1 VNDQDLVRALAEA
14 VAKQRGYADFFH
26 WHEKRQKELGL
37 LEAFAEA
44 AVQSGLPV
52 SEPRLEEEGRDPPDA
67 WVTLEG
73 RRIAIELTEFV
84 DQELVHAQRQDG
96 QSHWRWWTQQDFE
109 GKLVSVVRGK
119 DHAGF
124 GTTVDYWLVI
134 HCDEP
139 ALSAELVARYLAAL
153 TPIPTRGVIRP
164 FMLLSYEPAL
174 KRYPLLEVTVDRA
187 A

>member
-1 VNDQDLVRALAEA
+1 MRALAEA

-52 SEPRLEEEGRDPPDA
+52 SEPRLEEEGQDPPDA
-67 WVTLEG
+67 WATFED

-84 DQELVHAQRQDG
+84 DQDLVRAQRQG
-96 QSHWRWWTQQDFE
+96 GRAHWRWWTQPDFE
-109 GKLVSVVRGK
+109 AKLQSVVRNK

-139 ALSAELVARYLAAL
+139 ALSAEIVARYLAEL
-153 TPIPTRGVIRP
+153 TPIATRGVLRS
-164 FMLLSYEPAL
+164 FMLLSYEPAI
-174 KRYPLLEVTVDRA
+174 KRYPLLEVTMERA